1 MKIKIKL
8 FDEACTPHIIK
19 KGDWIDL
26 KSADYVEL
34 EAPKIV
40 DNTIVFDQRLISLG
54 VAMQLPKGYEAII
67 NARSSTFKKFGIM
80 LFNGQ
85 GVIDNSYNGDSDVWN
100 CTALALAESVIHKG
114 DRICQFR
121 IQLSQKAT
129 AWQKLKWL
137 FSSKI
142 KFEYVD
148 KLGNKDRKGFGST
161 GYK

>member
-1 MKIKIKL
+1 MKIKVKL
-8 FDEACTPHIIK
+8 FDEAYTPHIIK

-26 KSADYVEL
+26 KSAEDVEL
-34 EAPKIV
+34 NAPTIV
-40 DNTIVFDQRLISLG
+40 DDSIIFDRRLISLG
-54 VAMQLPKGYEAII
+54 VAMQLPKGYEAVI
-67 NARSSTFKKFGIM
+67 NARSSTYTKFGIM
-80 LFNGQ
+80 LWNSQ
-85 GVIDNSYNGDSDVWN
+85 GVIDNSYSGDSDEWN

-121 IQLSQKAT
+121 IQLSQKANS
-129 AWQKLKWL
+129 WQKIKWL

-142 KFEYVD
+142 KLEYVD

>member
-1 MKIKIKL
+1 MKIKVKL

-26 KSADYVEL
+26 KSSAYVEL
-34 EAPKIV
+34 EAPRIEDDSV
-40 DNTIVFDQRLISLG
+40 IFDRRLISLG

-67 NARSSTFKKFGIM
+67 NARSSTYTKFGIM
-80 LFNGQ
+80 LWNSQ
-85 GVIDNSYNGDSDVWN
+85 GVIDNSYNGDSDEWN
-100 CTALALAESVIHKG
+100 CTALALKKGVIKKG

-121 IQLSQKAT
+121 VQLSQKANL
-129 AWQKLKWL
+129 WQKIKWL

-142 KFEYVD
+142 AFEYVP
-148 KLGNKDRKGFGST
+148 KLGNKNRKGFGST